1 MSEIPGPR
9 NDTAD
14 EAGAVRLEAVGLL
27 AAGLAHDLNTLLGGI
42 MSTAELMAARLP
54 TGSDLA
60 ADLDLIVDQTE
71 RAGGI
76 IRQLLAFSR
85 QERLAPVRLQPAE
98 LIGRMA
104 PILRALVGKQIG
116 LSLPSRRCGLVRVD
130 PQALERAIMNLV
142 TNARDA
148 IGGRPGHIAISCA
161 VCEAGAIPEHARG
174 FMPPVAYSTLSVADD
189 GPGVPATI
197 AHRIF
202 DPFFTTKPPGEG
214 TGLGLSTAY
223 GLIKQSGGFL
233 LLEPSDR
240 RGARFTIYLP
250 LAEEL
255 SAAAPGSGKEGP
267 LILLAEDET
276 LLRVSTRRGLE
287 GAGFRVLA
295 TADAESARTAF
306 RLNPDVAALVS
317 DLRMP
322 GDDGIALART
332 LRQSRPNLPVLFVS
346 GYADMAERDAL
357 QGLDAGFLP
366 KPFRLSDLRRAVEAM
381 V

>member
-1 MSEIPGPR
+1 MSEIPGPKS
-9 NDTAD
+9 DTAD
-14 EAGAVRLEAVGLL
+14 EAGAIRLEAVGLL
-27 AAGLAHDLNTLLGGI
+27 AAGVAHDLNTFLGGI

-54 TGSDLA
+54 PGSDLA
-60 ADLDLIVDQTE
+60 EDLNLIIDQTE

-104 PILRALVGKQIG
+104 PILRALVGRQIG
-116 LSLPSRRCGLVRVD
+116 LSLPSRRCGLVRAD

-148 IGGRPGHIAISCA
+148 IGSRPGHIAITCGI
-161 VCEAGAIPEHARG
+161 CRPDAIPEHARS
-174 FMPPVAYSTLSVADD
+174 FMPPAAYSVLSVSDD
-189 GPGVPATI
+189 GPGVPPDI

-223 GLIKQSGGFL
+223 GLVKQSGGFL

-240 RGARFTIYLP
+240 RGARFAIYLP
-250 LAEEL
+250 LAEDLPETL
-255 SAAAPGSGKEGP
+255 SAGQKDAP

-287 GAGFRVLA
+287 GAGFRVIA
-295 TADAESARTAF
+295 TADADGARDAF
-306 RLNPDVAALVS
+306 RLNPEVAALVS

-322 GDDGIALART
+322 GDDGIALARS
-332 LRQSRPNLPVLFVS
+332 LRERRPDLPILFVS
-346 GYADMAERDAL
+346 GYADLGERDAL
-357 QGLDAGFLP
+357 EGLDAGFLP
-366 KPFRLSDLRRAVEAM
+366 KPFRLAELRRAVEAM